1 MKKLAKLTSLLLA
14 GIMALAMLT
23 ACNGTPSAAEAEAL
37 GKQYT
42 AQALAILNEYR
53 ATQNT
58 EQTPYPQL
66 DNDPELLALA
76 EQQLMRIGQDGK
88 ILGSDTLYIPPEEEK
103 KNLNVWVM
111 IEPFKPGEK
120 GDVTERYPALALTKQ
135 RLEELNTTKVFG
147 GNLPLASQKT
157 LDDITRVAF
166 AYRVVG
172 GKAYVAM
179 AFAHPIEQKRP

>member
-42 AQALAILNEYR
+42 AQALAILNDYR

-76 EQQLMRIGQDGK
+76 EQRLMLIGQDGK
-88 ILGSDTLYIPPEEEK
+88 IAGNDTWYIKYEGNK
-103 KNLNVWVM
+103 SLDIRVM
-111 IEPFKPGEK
+111 LEPFKPGEM
-120 GDVTERYPALALTKQ
+120 GDG
-135 RLEELNTTKVFG
+135 KVRRTGEKIHGLRHFG
-147 GNLPLASQKT
+147 AV
-157 LDDITRVAF
+157 RV
-166 AYRVVG
+166 
-172 GKAYVAM
+172 
-179 AFAHPIEQKRP
+179 

>member
-23 ACNGTPSAAEAEAL
+23 ACNGTPGAAEAEAL

-53 ATQNT
+53 ATQNSD
-58 EQTPYPQL
+58 QTPYPQL
-66 DNDPELLALA
+66 VTDPDLLELA
-76 EQQLMRIGQDGK
+76 EERLMRIGQDGK
-88 ILGSDTLYIPPEEEK
+88 IAGKDTWDTKGEGKEYLD
-103 KNLNVWVM
+103 VRVM
-111 IEPFKPGEK
+111 IEPLGPGEM
-120 GDVTERYPALALTKQ
+120 GDINERYPALALTEQ
-135 RLEELNTTKVFG
+135 RLAELNTTKVFG
-147 GNLPLASQKT
+147 GNLPLASQKM
-157 LDDITRVAF
+157 LDITKVAF

-179 AFAHPIEQKRP
+179 AFAAPKK

>member
-14 GIMALAMLT
+14 GIMALALLT
-23 ACNGTPSAAEAEAL
+23 ACGGTPGAAEAEAL

-66 DNDPELLALA
+66 NTDPDLLEIA
-76 EQQLMRIGQDGK
+76 EQRLMLIGQDGK
-88 ILGSDTLYIPPEEEK
+88 ILGSDTLYIPNEGKEY
-103 KNLNVWVM
+103 LNVWVM
-111 IEPFKPGEK
+111 IEPLGPGEM
-120 GDVTERYPALALTKQ
+120 GDATERCPALALTEQ
-135 RLEELNTTKVFG
+135 RLAELNTTKVFG
-147 GNLPLASQKT
+147 ADLPLASQKM
-157 LDDITRVAF
+157 LKITRVAF

-179 AFAHPIEQKRP
+179 AFAAPIK

>member
-14 GIMALAMLT
+14 GIMALALLT
-23 ACNGTPSAAEAEAL
+23 ACNGTPGAAEAEAL

-53 ATQNT
+53 ATQNSD
-58 EQTPYPQL
+58 QTPYPQL

-76 EQQLMRIGQDGK
+76 EQRLMLIGQDGK
-88 ILGSDTLYIPPEEEK
+88 IAAGDTWYT
-103 KNLNVWVM
+103 NVEGNVILDARVM
-111 IEPFKPGEK
+111 IEPLGPGEM
-120 GDVTERYPALALTKQ
+120 GDATERCPALALTEE
-135 RLEELNTTKVFG
+135 RLAELNTTKVFG
-147 GNLPLASQKT
+147 ANLPLASTKM
-157 LDDITRVAF
+157 LKITRVAF

-179 AFAHPIEQKRP
+179 AFAAPMK

>member
-1 MKKLAKLTSLLLA
+1 MKKLAKLISLLLA

-66 DNDPELLALA
+66 DNDPELLAFA
-76 EQQLMRIGQDGK
+76 EQQLMLIGQDGK
-88 ILGSDTLYIPPEEEK
+88 IAAKDTWYTSDEGKEYLDVRVMLEPLG
-103 KNLNVWVM
+103 
-111 IEPFKPGEK
+111 PGEM
-120 GDVTERYPALALTKQ
+120 GDVTERYPALALTEQ
-135 RLEELNTTKVFG
+135 RLAELNTTKVFG
-147 GNLPLASQKT
+147 GNLPLASQKM
-157 LDDITRVAF
+157 LKIEKVAF

-179 AFAHPIEQKRP
+179 AFAHPIK

>member
-76 EQQLMRIGQDGK
+76 EQRLLLIGQDGK
-88 ILGSDTLYIPPEEEK
+88 IAGSDMWYTKVEWKEYLD
-103 KNLNVWVM
+103 VRVM
-111 IEPFKPGEK
+111 LEPFKPGEK

-147 GNLPLASQKT
+147 GEIPLESQKT
-157 LDDITRVAF
+157 LDDITKVAF

-179 AFAHPIEQKRP
+179 AFEHPIKP

>member
-14 GIMALAMLT
+14 GIMALALLT
-23 ACNGTPSAAEAEAL
+23 ACNGSGGGNAEAL

-42 AQALAILNEYR
+42 EQALAILNEYR
-53 ATQNT
+53 ATQNS

-66 DNDPELLALA
+66 ANDPELLALA
-76 EQQLMRIGQDGK
+76 EERLKLIGQDGK
-88 ILGSDTLYIPPEEEK
+88 ILGSDTLYIPEEGKEY
-103 KNLNVWVM
+103 LNVWVM

-120 GDVTERYPALALTKQ
+120 GDVTERYPALAVTEK
-135 RLEELNTTKVFG
+135 RLAELNTTKVFG
-147 GNLPLASQKT
+147 ANLPLASTKM
-157 LDDITRVAF
+157 LKITKVAF

-179 AFAHPIEQKRP
+179 AFEAPIK

>member
-14 GIMALAMLT
+14 GIMALALLT
-23 ACNGTPSAAEAEAL
+23 ACNGTPGAAEAEAL

-58 EQTPYPQL
+58 EQTPYPKL
-66 DNDPELLALA
+66 DNDPGLLALA
-76 EQQLMRIGQDGK
+76 EQRLMLIGQDGK
-88 ILGSDTLYIPPEEEK
+88 IVGSDTWDTKGEGKEYLD
-103 KNLNVWVM
+103 VRVM
-111 IEPFKPGEK
+111 IEPLGPGEM
-120 GDVTERYPALALTKQ
+120 GDINERYPALALTEQ
-135 RLEELNTTKVFG
+135 RLAELNTTKVFG
-147 GNLPLASQKT
+147 GNLPLASQKM
-157 LDDITRVAF
+157 LDITRVAF

-179 AFAHPIEQKRP
+179 AFAHPIK

>member
-14 GIMALAMLT
+14 GIVALAMLT
-23 ACNGTPSAAEAEAL
+23 ACNGTPGAAEAEAL

-76 EQQLMRIGQDGK
+76 EQRLMLIGQDGK
-88 ILGSDTLYIPPEEEK
+88 IAGSDTWYTPDEGKEYLDIR
-103 KNLNVWVM
+103 VM
-111 IEPFKPGEK
+111 IEPLGPGEM
-120 GDVTERYPALALTKQ
+120 GNINERYPALALTEQ
-135 RLEELNTTKVFG
+135 RLAELNTTKVFCEEI
-147 GNLPLASQKT
+147 PLASQKM
-157 LDDITRVAF
+157 LKITRVAF

-179 AFAHPIEQKRP
+179 AFAAPKK

>member
-14 GIMALAMLT
+14 GIMALALLT
-23 ACNGTPSAAEAEAL
+23 ACGGTPGAAEAEAL

-76 EQQLMRIGQDGK
+76 EQRLMLIGQDGK
-88 ILGSDTLYIPPEEEK
+88 IAGKDTWDTKGEGKEYLD
-103 KNLNVWVM
+103 VRVM
-111 IEPFKPGEK
+111 IEPLGPGEK
-120 GDVTERYPALALTKQ
+120 GDINERYPALALTEQ
-135 RLEELNTTKVFG
+135 RLAELNTTKVFCEEI
-147 GNLPLASQKT
+147 PLASQKM
-157 LDDITRVAF
+157 LKITRVAF

-179 AFAHPIEQKRP
+179 AFAAPKK

>member
-14 GIMALAMLT
+14 GIMALALLT
-23 ACNGTPSAAEAEAL
+23 ACGGSGGGNAEAEAL

-58 EQTPYPQL
+58 EQIHYPQL
-66 DNDPELLALA
+66 DNDPGLLALA
-76 EQQLMRIGQDGK
+76 EQRLMLIGQDGK
-88 ILGSDTLYIPPEEEK
+88 IAGSDTWYTPDEGKEYLDIR
-103 KNLNVWVM
+103 VM
-111 IEPFKPGEK
+111 IEPLGPGEM
-120 GDVTERYPALALTKQ
+120 GSINERYPALALTEQ
-135 RLEELNTTKVFG
+135 RLAELNTTKVFG
-147 GNLPLASQKT
+147 GDLPLASQKM
-157 LDDITRVAF
+157 LDITKVAF

-179 AFAHPIEQKRP
+179 AFAAPKK

>member
-42 AQALAILNEYR
+42 EQALAILNEYR

-58 EQTPYPQL
+58 EQTPYPKL

-76 EQQLMRIGQDGK
+76 EQQLMLIGQDGK
-88 ILGSDTLYIPPEEEK
+88 ILGSDTLYIPKGKEY
-103 KNLNVWVM
+103 LNVWVM

-157 LDDITRVAF
+157 LDDITKVAF

-179 AFAHPIEQKRP
+179 AFEHPIKP

>member
-14 GIMALAMLT
+14 GIMALALLT
-23 ACNGTPSAAEAEAL
+23 ACGGTPGTAEAEAL

-42 AQALAILNEYR
+42 EQALAILNEYR

-66 DNDPELLALA
+66 ANDPGLLAFA
-76 EQQLMRIGQDGK
+76 EQRLMLIGQDGK
-88 ILGSDTLYIPPEEEK
+88 IAAKDTWYTSDEGKEYLD
-103 KNLNVWVM
+103 VRVM
-111 IEPFKPGEK
+111 IEPLGPGEM
-120 GDVTERYPALALTKQ
+120 GDIGERYPALALTEQ
-135 RLEELNTTKVFG
+135 RLEELKTTKVFG
-147 GNLPLASQKT
+147 ANWPLASQKT
-157 LDDITRVAF
+157 LKITKVAF

-179 AFAHPIEQKRP
+179 AFAHPIK

>member
-1 MKKLAKLTSLLLA
+1 MKKLAKLISLLLA

-23 ACNGTPSAAEAEAL
+23 ACNGTPGAAEAEAL

-42 AQALAILNEYR
+42 EQALAILNEYR

-58 EQTPYPQL
+58 EQTPYPKL
-66 DNDPELLALA
+66 DNDSDLLALA
-76 EQQLMRIGQDGK
+76 EQRLMLIGQDGK
-88 ILGSDTLYIPPEEEK
+88 IAGSDTLYIPNEGKEY
-103 KNLNVWVM
+103 LNVWVM
-111 IEPFKPGEK
+111 LEPFKPGEK
-120 GDVTERYPALALTKQ
+120 GDVTERYPALALTEQ
-135 RLEELNTTKVFG
+135 RLAELKTTKVFG

-157 LDDITRVAF
+157 LDITKVAF

-179 AFAHPIEQKRP
+179 AFAAQ

>member
-14 GIMALAMLT
+14 SVMALAMLT

-42 AQALAILNEYR
+42 EQALAILNEYR

-58 EQTPYPQL
+58 EQTPYPPL
-66 DNDPELLALA
+66 VTDPDLLTLA
-76 EQQLMRIGQDGK
+76 EQRLMLIGQDGK
-88 ILGSDTLYIPPEEEK
+88 IAGNDTWHTKVEG
-103 KNLNVWVM
+103 NVILDARVM
-111 IEPFKPGEK
+111 IEPLGPGEM
-120 GDVTERYPALALTKQ
+120 GDATERCPALALTEQ
-135 RLEELNTTKVFG
+135 RLAELNNTNVFG
-147 GNLPLASQKT
+147 GNLPLASQKM
-157 LDDITRVAF
+157 LKITKVAF

-179 AFAHPIEQKRP
+179 AFAHPIK

>member
-14 GIMALAMLT
+14 GIMALALFT
-23 ACNGTPSAAEAEAL
+23 ACNGSGGGNAEAL

-42 AQALAILNEYR
+42 EQALAILNEYR

-66 DNDPELLALA
+66 DNDPALLALA
-76 EQQLMRIGQDGK
+76 EQRLMLIGQDGK
-88 ILGSDTLYIPPEEEK
+88 ILGTDTLYIPEEGKEY
-103 KNLNVWVM
+103 LNVWVM
-111 IEPFKPGEK
+111 IEPLGPGEK
-120 GDVTERYPALALTKQ
+120 GDVTERYPALAVTEK
-135 RLEELNTTKVFG
+135 RLAELNTTKVFG
-147 GNLPLASQKT
+147 GDLPLASQKM
-157 LDDITRVAF
+157 LKITKVAF

-179 AFAHPIEQKRP
+179 AFAAPIK

>member
-1 MKKLAKLTSLLLA
+1 MKKLAKLISLLLA

-76 EQQLMRIGQDGK
+76 EQRLMLTGQDGK
-88 ILGSDTLYIPPEEEK
+88 ILGSDTLYAPNEGKEY
-103 KNLNVWVM
+103 LNVWVM

-120 GDVTERYPALALTKQ
+120 GDVTERYPALALTEQ

-147 GNLPLASQKT
+147 GDLPLASKKM
-157 LDDITRVAF
+157 LDIEKVAF

-179 AFAHPIEQKRP
+179 AFEHPIKP

>member
-66 DNDPELLALA
+66 DNDPELLTLA
-76 EQQLMRIGQDGK
+76 EERLMLIGQDGK
-88 ILGSDTLYIPPEEEK
+88 ILGSDTWYPKVEGKEYLD
-103 KNLNVWVM
+103 VRVM

-120 GDVTERYPALALTKQ
+120 GDVTERYPALALTEQ
-135 RLEELNTTKVFG
+135 RLAELKTTKVFG
-147 GNLPLASQKT
+147 GDWPLASQKT
-157 LDDITRVAF
+157 LDITKVAF

-179 AFAHPIEQKRP
+179 AFVPQ

>member
-14 GIMALAMLT
+14 GIMALALLT
-23 ACNGTPSAAEAEAL
+23 ACNGTPGAAEAEAL

-66 DNDPELLALA
+66 DNDPGLLALA
-76 EQQLMRIGQDGK
+76 EERLKLIGQDGK
-88 ILGSDTLYIPPEEEK
+88 ILGSDTWYTPNEEK
-103 KNLNVWVM
+103 EYLDVRVM
-111 IEPFKPGEK
+111 IEPLGPGEM
-120 GDVTERYPALALTKQ
+120 GDINERCPALALTEE
-135 RLEELNTTKVFG
+135 RLAELNTTKVFG
-147 GNLPLASQKT
+147 GNLPLASTKM
-157 LDDITRVAF
+157 LKITKVAF

-179 AFAHPIEQKRP
+179 AFAAPMK

>member
-23 ACNGTPSAAEAEAL
+23 ACNGSGGGNAEAL

-42 AQALAILNEYR
+42 EQALAILNEYR

-76 EQQLMRIGQDGK
+76 EQRLMLIGQDGK
-88 ILGSDTLYIPPEEEK
+88 ILGTDTLYIPEEGKEY
-103 KNLNVWVM
+103 LNVWVM
-111 IEPFKPGEK
+111 IEPLGPGEK
-120 GDVTERYPALALTKQ
+120 GDVTERYPALAVTEK
-135 RLEELNTTKVFG
+135 RLAELNTTKVFG
-147 GNLPLASQKT
+147 GDLPLASQKM
-157 LDDITRVAF
+157 LKITKVAF

-179 AFAHPIEQKRP
+179 AFAAPKK

>member
-14 GIMALAMLT
+14 GIMALALLT
-23 ACNGTPSAAEAEAL
+23 ACNGSGGGNAEAL

-42 AQALAILNEYR
+42 EQALAILNEYR

-76 EQQLMRIGQDGK
+76 EQRLMLIGQDGK
-88 ILGSDTLYIPPEEEK
+88 IAAKDTWYTSDEGKEYLDVRVMLEPLG
-103 KNLNVWVM
+103 
-111 IEPFKPGEK
+111 PGEM
-120 GDVTERYPALALTKQ
+120 GDATERYPALALTEQ
-135 RLEELNTTKVFG
+135 RLAELNTTKVFG
-147 GNLPLASQKT
+147 GNLPLASQKM
-157 LDDITRVAF
+157 LKIEKVAF

-179 AFAHPIEQKRP
+179 AFAHPIK

>member
-14 GIMALAMLT
+14 GIMVLALLT

-42 AQALAILNEYR
+42 EQALAILNEYR

-76 EQQLMRIGQDGK
+76 EQRLMLIGQDGK
-88 ILGSDTLYIPPEEEK
+88 IVGSDTWYIPDEGKEY
-103 KNLNVWVM
+103 LNVWVM
-111 IEPFKPGEK
+111 IEPGEK
-120 GDVTERYPALALTKQ
+120 GDVTERYPALAVTEK
-135 RLEELNTTKVFG
+135 RLAELNTTKVFG
-147 GNLPLASQKT
+147 GEIPLASQKM
-157 LDDITRVAF
+157 LKITKVAF

-179 AFAHPIEQKRP
+179 AFAAPKK

>member
-42 AQALAILNEYR
+42 EQALAILNEYR

-76 EQQLMRIGQDGK
+76 EQRLMLIGQDGK
-88 ILGSDTLYIPPEEEK
+88 IAAGDTWHTKVEG
-103 KNLNVWVM
+103 NVILDARVM
-111 IEPFKPGEK
+111 IEPLGPGEM
-120 GDVTERYPALALTKQ
+120 GDVTERCPALALTKQ
-135 RLEELNTTKVFG
+135 RLAELNTTKEFG
-147 GNLPLASQKT
+147 GVLPLASKKMLKST
-157 LDDITRVAF
+157 KVAF

-179 AFAHPIEQKRP
+179 AFEAPMPR

>member
-23 ACNGTPSAAEAEAL
+23 ACGGTPGAAEAEAL

-53 ATQNT
+53 ATQNS

-66 DNDPELLALA
+66 DNDPKLLALA
-76 EQQLMRIGQDGK
+76 EEQLKLIGPDGK
-88 ILGSDTLYIPPEEEK
+88 ILGTDTLYIPKEEK
-103 KNLNVWVM
+103 EHLEVWVM

-120 GDVTERYPALALTKQ
+120 GDVTERCPALALTKE
-135 RLEELNTTKVFG
+135 RLAELNTTNVFCG
-147 GNLPLASQKT
+147 EIPLASTKM
-157 LDDITRVAF
+157 LKITKVAF

-179 AFAHPIEQKRP
+179 AFAAPVK

>member
-1 MKKLAKLTSLLLA
+1 MKKLAKLTALLLA
-14 GIMALAMLT
+14 GIMALALLT

-42 AQALAILNEYR
+42 EQALAILNEYR

-66 DNDPELLALA
+66 DNDPDLLELA

-88 ILGSDTLYIPPEEEK
+88 ILGSDTLYIPKGKEY
-103 KNLNVWVM
+103 LNVWVM

-147 GNLPLASQKT
+147 ANLPLASQKT
-157 LDDITRVAF
+157 LDDITKVAF

-179 AFAHPIEQKRP
+179 AFAHPIKP

>member
-14 GIMALAMLT
+14 GIMALALLT
-23 ACNGTPSAAEAEAL
+23 ACNGTPGAAEAEAL

-58 EQTPYPQL
+58 EQTPYPKL

-76 EQQLMRIGQDGK
+76 EQRLMLIGQDGK
-88 ILGSDTLYIPPEEEK
+88 IAGKDTWDTKGEGKEYLD
-103 KNLNVWVM
+103 VRVM
-111 IEPFKPGEK
+111 IEPLGPGEM
-120 GDVTERYPALALTKQ
+120 GDINERYPALALTEQ
-135 RLEELNTTKVFG
+135 RLAELNTTKVFCEEI
-147 GNLPLASQKT
+147 PLASQKM
-157 LDDITRVAF
+157 LKITRVAF

-179 AFAHPIEQKRP
+179 AFAAPKK

>member
-14 GIMALAMLT
+14 GIMALALLT
-23 ACNGTPSAAEAEAL
+23 ACNGTPGAAEAEAL

-66 DNDPELLALA
+66 NTDPDLLALA
-76 EQQLMRIGQDGK
+76 EERLMLIGQDGK
-88 ILGSDTLYIPPEEEK
+88 ILGSDTWYPKVEGKEYLD
-103 KNLNVWVM
+103 VRVM

-120 GDVTERYPALALTKQ
+120 GDVTERYPALALTEQ
-135 RLEELNTTKVFG
+135 RLAELKTTKVFG
-147 GNLPLASQKT
+147 GDWPLASQKT
-157 LDDITRVAF
+157 LDITKVAF

-179 AFAHPIEQKRP
+179 AFVPQ